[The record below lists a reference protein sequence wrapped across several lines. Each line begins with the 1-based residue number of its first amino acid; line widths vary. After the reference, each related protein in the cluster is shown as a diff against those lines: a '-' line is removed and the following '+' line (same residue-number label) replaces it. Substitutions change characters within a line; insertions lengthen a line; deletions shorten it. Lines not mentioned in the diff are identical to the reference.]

1 MHQGPQNTVFWCS
14 KLTLS
19 RQVRAEI
26 KFHWGGAPFEKNPA
40 KPARYIRALKQIRL
54 NLTTA
59 EKHQMNWASLLKVTW
74 PQHESCPLFFP
85 WFFHHGCSHLKQSE
99 ASGKPGLE
107 MPDMW
112 PKYPRT
118 TYDIKT
124 IKGKRDNA
132 TDVTVSCH
140 RQRGWCALTVIA
152 STHQRL
158 NPVTGDSQQ
167 TVTSD

>member
-1 MHQGPQNTVFWCS
+1 MTGKSQDKVPLG
-14 KLTLS
+14 S
-19 RQVRAEI
+19 RSIWKESCQTSSLYKGTQAN
-26 KFHWGGAPFEKNPA
+26 PFEPKSSRKTPNEFSEPF
-40 KPARYIRALKQIRL
+40 KSHMT
-54 NLTTA
+54 LTWV
-59 EKHQMNWASLLKVTW
+59 QSIV
-74 PQHESCPLFFP
+74 FP
-85 WFFHHGCSHLKQSE
+85 WFFHHSCSHLKQSE
-99 ASGKPGLE
+99 ASHKPGLE

-112 PKYPRT
+112 PKYPRS

-132 TDVTVSCH
+132 TDVTASCH